1 MTSDL
6 TVRIPAEQV
15 LQSQKVRDIASTW
28 MRGQV
33 DTRGAERSIVALGF
47 TSEEAQSALAFL
59 KAGTE

>member
-6 TVRIPAEQV
+6 TVRIPAERM
-15 LQSQKVRDIASTW
+15 LWNQSVRDIASVW

-33 DTRGAERSIVALGF
+33 DTKDAERRIVALGF

-59 KAGTE
+59 KGATP